1 MLKEDASANPT
12 GCKLHLMQFKLL
24 LKKNWNVKRR
34 NRQSTLMQFL
44 VPFIVNFALFIISVD
59 DKYNPNGYNARTWS
73 TTQPD
78 VTTVGGLPTCMLERM
93 PSCIT
98 PLSIVHNPADD
109 ASANF
114 VSEVVASMLAA
125 NDHIDAGSVRYFNSS
140 LALNL
145 VLHEN
150 PNALLAAVHFSDDF
164 KLTALSL
171 GASEVTLQYNQTRS
185 CVFGVNDCSVPWRDV
200 ALPLQLAVE
209 TALIGKVRALRPVRP
224 VRAVSCAPCAPR
236 APCGQSPPCLPPHP
250 LQLGNPN
257 PNPTL
262 PSPPCEPTLPQPL
275 P

>member
-1 MLKEDASANPT
+1 MLKDASANPT

-59 DKYNPNGYNARTWS
+59 DKYNPNGFNARTWD
-73 TTQPD
+73 TRQPD
-78 VTTVGGLPTCMLERM
+78 VTTVGGLAACNPDRM

-114 VSEVVASMLAA
+114 VSDVVASMLAA

-164 KLTALSL
+164 KLTARSL

-224 VRAVSCAPCAPR
+224 VRAVSCAPCAP
-236 APCGQSPPCLPPHP
+236 CGQSPPCLPPHP

-257 PNPTL
+257 PNPPL
-262 PSPPCEPTLPQPL
+262 PSPPCEPTRPQPL